1 MKRFRR
7 HTASRAVQAGR
18 SSIEEAFGRLVL
30 GASPMLQTAGA
41 AAVAYTVAFYV
52 LGHDAPF
59 FAPMS
64 AVIALGASRGRHLR
78 RAVEMVFGIAM
89 GITIADSIVLAIGTG
104 PLQIALICVLAM
116 SGALL
121 LGGGSMLVTQAAL
134 SGILVATIENPA
146 GALVPD
152 RFFDGLV
159 GGGVALLFSH
169 LLFPLNPMS
178 IVARASAPVFD
189 QLGTALDEV
198 AEALAAGDSE
208 RAFNALLQARAIDED
223 VRRFNDALVVGYET
237 VRLAPP
243 RRKARNQLEIYAI
256 AASQVDHAVRNT
268 RVLARAC
275 VRLLRRS
282 GPEAEQLSHAVH
294 ALAHAVRSL
303 NTQLEAPGVIGE
315 TRRLALIA
323 AGRATAVM
331 SDPDVFA
338 LGSVVGQV
346 RSTAH
351 DILRA
356 SGMSAAQ
363 VQDALDEVTGMPD
376 APVPD
381 SGRPEGTDDA

>member
-1 MKRFRR
+1 M
-7 HTASRAVQAGR
+7 V
-18 SSIEEAFGRLVL
+18 
-30 GASPMLQTAGA
+30 QTAGA
-41 AAVAYTVAFYV
+41 AAGAYAASFYL

-64 AVIALGASRGRHLR
+64 AVIALGASRGQHLR

-89 GITIADSIVLAIGTG
+89 GIAIADFIVIAIGTG
-104 PLQIALICVLAM
+104 PFQIALICVLAM
-116 SGALL
+116 SAALL
-121 LGGGSMLVTQAAL
+121 FGGGSMLVTQAAL

-146 GALVPD
+146 GTLVPD

-159 GGGVALLFSH
+159 GGGVALVFSH

-178 IVARASAPVFD
+178 VVARSSAPVFEK
-189 QLGTALDEV
+189 LGAALDEV
-198 AEALAAGDSE
+198 AESLSAGDSE
-208 RAFNALLQARAIDED
+208 RAFNALLQARAIDDD

-275 VRLLRRS
+275 VRLLRRG
-282 GPEAEQLSHAVH
+282 GPGAEQLAGAVH
-294 ALAHAVRSL
+294 HLAQAVRSL
-303 NTQLEAPGVIGE
+303 NVQLEAPGLIGE

-323 AGRATAVM
+323 AGRATSVM

-338 LGSVVGQV
+338 LGSVVGQI

-351 DILRA
+351 DILRG

-363 VQDALDEVTGMPD
+363 SQEALDEVTGLPEDSARSPSPD
-376 APVPD
+376 EPYEP
-381 SGRPEGTDDA
+381 